1 MELVEQTQQC
11 GILVSGYLTNN
22 SDNVHI
28 LNGSRDS
35 SLDQLN
41 NGAVDKCLVR
51 SAVSCSCLDL

>member
-28 LNGSRDS
+28 SNG